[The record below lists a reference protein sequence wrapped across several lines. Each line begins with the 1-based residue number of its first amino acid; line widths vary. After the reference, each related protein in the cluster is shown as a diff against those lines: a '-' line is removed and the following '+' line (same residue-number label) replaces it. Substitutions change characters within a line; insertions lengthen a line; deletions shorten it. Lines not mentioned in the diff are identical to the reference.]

1 VGAER
6 AEREPAPPRPT
17 RRMPLV
23 QRKLVVGPADDG
35 FEQEAD
41 RVADAVMQAL
51 ARGRAPE
58 QPDTFASA
66 GATRIQ
72 PRRAPDAIGLDG
84 GEVDVATASAIGA
97 ASRRGAAL
105 DSSVRRQMEHGF
117 GADFSAVRVH
127 TDARADAISD
137 QLQARAFTAGRD
149 IFFSA
154 GAYAPS
160 ASSGQH
166 LLAHEL
172 AHVVQQ
178 GHAPVVHPRTSIQR
192 AVDSETPEV
201 TQTGTG
207 DGRSTITPQESSG
220 TIGSETAGVDED
232 RHTHL
237 EAPATKLRRSTRI
250 QVATSSAS
258 VLAAP
263 PVHQEERRIR
273 RMDVDEQWWEKVGD
287 RIEPSVASGQPNAI
301 SSSSRIRRSTFAMA
315 RFADATATSR
325 VMQRTVD
332 TIVRRKFANLPAKGL
347 KPDAEQ
353 RIGNAAK
360 RSLKGYNATP
370 QWDTLAGKALEE
382 QLDGDGKKLKF
393 IETTLSEEDLY
404 GDGDNE
410 AEDTLRY
417 GLVKEVI
424 DEAGQHTKELVTWRK
439 QAAAA
444 AEAAKPLKEKH
455 LVGLEGADVATYQQL
470 VGDADELADVSDES
484 VAAIV
489 KLYSTPTGV
498 TVNGKAPWQTEF
510 ELRERQKRDLGG
522 DEGWMTEALR
532 PHAKVPAAA
541 KALELI
547 GDATKPEQLSQE
559 VMVQIIDELGAAK
572 VPATEVKQY
581 LGRQVDERAAGES
594 AGSVAEKAA
603 ELQERGARIR
613 ENALGKLG
621 AGKTWAELSKGIDAW
636 WKILKERTAKEKS
649 FEVVYASARMTVRGV
664 AKGGEQQGGKFKAQI
679 MSGESGTTTG
689 QADMTLERDC
699 KSILD
704 RTNPTTWTSEK
715 SDLAA
720 KQKTGLYELSA
731 SLLDPKREDIFAQL
745 KFYST
750 PEAVVFAPAAYPEDQ
765 QIFAAISALAD
776 ADQPTLR
783 EISSEMTR
791 IVMAQSTDMGTK
803 LVDMSAG
810 NTGDDIRYG
819 ESGTLIRYAGGKGK
833 AARAHE
839 IEARRLNA
847 LQYFN
852 ILDDSKHLVNEVV
865 VEYRRHASGLFP
877 LFTEIDRDAKRFY
890 ILDSSFKQTGEYIDN
905 KGEVHK
911 S

>member
-1 VGAER
+1 
-6 AEREPAPPRPT
+6 
-17 RRMPLV
+17 
-23 QRKLVVGPADDG
+23 
-35 FEQEAD
+35 
-41 RVADAVMQAL
+41 MQAL
-51 ARGRAPE
+51 ATGRAPE
-58 QPDTFASA
+58 QLDTFASA
-66 GATRIQ
+66 GATRVQ

-84 GEVDVATASAIGA
+84 GELDVATASAIGA
-97 ASRRGAAL
+97 ASRQGAPL

-127 TDARADAISD
+127 TDARADAISG
-137 QLQARAFTAGRD
+137 QLHARAFTAGRD
-149 IFFSA
+149 IFFSG

-160 ASSGQH
+160 AAGGQH

-178 GHAPVVHPRTSIQR
+178 GHAPVVRPGTSIQR
-192 AVDSETPEV
+192 AVDS
-201 TQTGTG
+201 
-207 DGRSTITPQESSG
+207 G
-220 TIGSETAGVDED
+220 TIGSESAGVDED

-250 QVATSSAS
+250 QATTSSAG

-263 PVHQEERRIR
+263 PVHQEEPRTRRI
-273 RMDVDEQWWEKVGD
+273 DGDEQRWEKADD
-287 RIEPSVASGQPNAI
+287 RIAPSVASGQTNA
-301 SSSSRIRRSTFAMA
+301 SGSSSRIRRSTFAMA
-315 RFADATATSR
+315 RFADATATPR
-325 VMQRTVD
+325 IRQRMAD
-332 TIVRRKFANLPAKGL
+332 PIVRRKFANLPATGL

-353 RIGNAAK
+353 RIGGAAK
-360 RSLKGYNATP
+360 RSLTTYNATP

-382 QLDGDGKKLKF
+382 QLDGDQKKLKF
-393 IETTLSEEDLY
+393 IEATLSDDLY

-410 AEDTLRY
+410 AEDQLRY

-424 DEAGQHTKELVTWRK
+424 DEAGQHSKELVTWRK
-439 QAAAA
+439 KAAAE

-455 LVGLEGADVATYQQL
+455 LVGLEGANVATYQKL
-470 VGDADELADVSDES
+470 VGDAEELADVSDES

-489 KLYSTPTGV
+489 KLYTPTTGL

-522 DEGWMTEALR
+522 EEGWMTEALR

-547 GDATKPEQLSQE
+547 GDATKPEDLSQE
-559 VMVQIIDELGAAK
+559 VMIQIIDQLDAAK

-581 LGRQVDERAAGES
+581 LGRQVDGRAAGES
-594 AGSVAEKAA
+594 AESVAEKAA
-603 ELQERGARIR
+603 ALRERGAQIR
-613 ENALGKLG
+613 ERALGKLG
-621 AGKTWAELSKGIDAW
+621 EGKTWAELSKGIDEW
-636 WKILKERTAKEKS
+636 WRILKERTAKDNS

-679 MSGESGTTTG
+679 MAGESGTTTG
-689 QADMTLERDC
+689 KADMTLERDR

-720 KQKTGLYELSA
+720 KQKSGLYELSA

-750 PEAVVFAPAAYPEDQ
+750 PEAVVFTPAAYPEDQ

-776 ADQPTLR
+776 ADQPKLR

-791 IVMAQSTDMGTK
+791 IIGAQSTDMGTK

-877 LFTEIDRDAKRFY
+877 LFTEMDRDAKRFY
-890 ILDSSFKQTGEYIDN
+890 ILDSSFKKTGEYIDN
-905 KGEVHK
+905 KGEVQK
-911 S
+911 A